1 MVITIIGMIIITTGQ
16 CPMKAVFNGCYK
28 RKTSFAPWS
37 SVSTDGQILLVS
49 TDGLILSVSAD
60 GRILLSWIEHNKLW
74 IRFFWILLIICSAK
88 FFYFWA
94 RSNSHCGVCIITCNG
109 TFRLLRMCTSFL
121 LRIKPLDSNVM
132 FAALSFAF
140 VVVVSYSQRYVLPS
154 AHLFFSGSNVVFAV
168 FFAFVVVVVVYE
180 PSQLVCEIPEA
191 QNIKGTQSSL
201 LEINHNRMFRLL
213 CMCTSFLGNI
223 RCCCCSCF
231 GCCCCHF
238 LKGLCLCSVHLR
250 KI

>member
-60 GRILLSWIEHNKLW
+60 GRILLSWIEHKKLW
-74 IRFFWILLIICSAK
+74 IRFVWILLIICSAK

-121 LRIKPLDSNVM
+121 LRIKCCVRCVFCLCCCWRCISAKPACLWDSWGTKYKRD
-132 FAALSFAF
+132 S
-140 VVVVSYSQRYVLPS
+140 
-154 AHLFFSGSNVVFAV
+154 
-168 FFAFVVVVVVYE
+168 E
-180 PSQLVCEIPEA
+180 PSIGNQSQ
-191 QNIKGTQSSL
+191 QNVSP
-201 LEINHNRMFRLL
+201 
-213 CMCTSFLGNI
+213 
-223 RCCCCSCF
+223 
-231 GCCCCHF
+231 
-238 LKGLCLCSVHLR
+238 SVHVH
-250 KI
+250 IFSWEY

>member
-1 MVITIIGMIIITTGQ
+1 MVISIIGMFIISTGQ

-28 RKTSFAPWS
+28 RETSFAPWS
-37 SVSTDGQILLVS
+37 SVSTDGRILLVS

-60 GRILLSWIEHNKLW
+60 GRIILSWIEHNKLW
-74 IRFFWILLIICSAK
+74 IRFYWILLIICSAK

-94 RSNSHCGVCIITCNG
+94 RSVSHCGVCIITCNG

-140 VVVVSYSQRYVLPS
+140 VVVVVVVVSYSQRYVPPS

-168 FFAFVVVVVVYE
+168 FLPLLLLSLYI
-180 PSQLVCEIPEA
+180 SQA
-191 QNIKGTQSSL
+191 SL
-201 LEINHNRMFRLL
+201 SVR
-213 CMCTSFLGNI
+213 FL
-223 RCCCCSCF
+223 R
-231 GCCCCHF
+231 H
-238 LKGLCLCSVHLR
+238 